1 MLDEKDKQILD
12 MLKEDSKLT
21 TSKISKK
28 TAIPVTTVHNRIKKL
43 EKENYIKNYTVNVNH
58 EKLGL
63 KIGAFILLSVSYE
76 PKDGTR
82 IMQEDVARKI
92 KSLPEV
98 EEVNIVAGGTDIVLR
113 VRTTDV
119 KALNDFIID
128 KLRTIKGVDKTQTLV
143 ILSEY

>member
-1 MLDEKDKQILD
+1 MLDDKDKIILEL
-12 MLKEDSKLT
+12 LKQNSKLT

-43 EKENYIKNYTVNVNH
+43 KKEKYIQNYTVNINH

-63 KIGAFILLSVSYE
+63 KISAFILLTVNYE
-76 PKDGTR
+76 LKDGTK

-98 EEVNIVAGGTDIVLR
+98 DEVNVVTGGTDIVLK

-119 KALNDFIID
+119 KALNDFVID
-128 KLRTIKGVDKTQTLV
+128 KLRMIKGVDKTQTMV